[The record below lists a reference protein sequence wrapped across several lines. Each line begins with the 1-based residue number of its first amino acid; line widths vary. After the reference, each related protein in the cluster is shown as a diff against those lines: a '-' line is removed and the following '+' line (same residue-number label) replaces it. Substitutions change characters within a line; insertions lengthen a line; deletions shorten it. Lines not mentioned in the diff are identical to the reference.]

1 MSGIDPLHLRLV
13 EALLFASSEPL
24 AEPELARRLPEGA
37 EIRPLLA
44 ELQEH
49 YRPRGV
55 NLVRVGTGWAF
66 RTALDLAPLLARERR
81 IERKLSRAAAETLA
95 IIAYHQPVTRAEIEE
110 IRGVQISKGT
120 LDVLLAEN
128 WIRPRGR
135 RQTPRRPIT
144 WGTGQGFLDHFGL
157 ASLDDLP
164 NLDELRAAG
173 LLDTRPAIQA
183 YSVHAPAGEA
193 AGESIPGE
201 ETHE

>member
-95 IIAYHQPVTRAEIEE
+95 IIAYHQPVTRTEIEDL
-110 IRGVQISKGT
+110 RGVQLARGT
-120 LDVLLAEN
+120 LDALFEQGWVA
-128 WIRPRGR
+128 PCGR
-135 RQTPRRPIT
+135 RKTPGRPMQWAT
-144 WGTGQGFLDHFGL
+144 TDGFLRHFGL
-157 ASLDDLP
+157 ESLRDLPDLDD
-164 NLDELRAAG
+164 LRAAG
-173 LLDTRPAIQA
+173 LLEKPVPPLRQGARA
-183 YSVHAPAGEA
+183 EGE
-193 AGESIPGE
+193 GREEDPGDD
-201 ETHE
+201 